1 MELIDNNMNYY
12 RTHFR
17 WDVRFDK
24 KLFRDYFEEIH
35 LQNFAIQINSESNR
49 YTGIREIMIEAWE
62 EASGRKF
69 EIKT

>member
-1 MELIDNNMNYY
+1 MNYY

-17 WDVRFDK
+17 WEFRFNK

-35 LQNFAIQINSESNR
+35 LQNFVAQVNPDASR
-49 YTGIREIMIEAWE
+49 YSGMRDVMIEAWE

-69 EIKT
+69 ELKK